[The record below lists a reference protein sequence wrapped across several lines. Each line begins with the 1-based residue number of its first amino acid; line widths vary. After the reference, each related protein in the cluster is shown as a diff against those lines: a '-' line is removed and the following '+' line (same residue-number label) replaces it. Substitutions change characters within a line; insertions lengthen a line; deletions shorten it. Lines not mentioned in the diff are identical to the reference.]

1 MDIEGIIFDFDG
13 TLVDSMFIWQT
24 IGSDYLLSKNIKP
37 KKNLYNSLKSLSLE
51 EAAEYYQKNYNIKDN
66 KSKINIESTN
76 VPSKSKILKDINIIL
91 KNYYLNKVCLKEGVK
106 EFLNFLFINKIE
118 MCIAT
123 ATDKEMV
130 EIVLSK
136 YRLNKYFKKV
146 LTCNEVGEGKNSS
159 LIFDKAIS
167 SLELKKEQVYIFEDS
182 LHAIETA
189 KKNGFKIVGVEDFY
203 SKEDKEQIVML
214 SDRYL
219 DSFTNWRE
227 IFD

>member
-1 MDIEGIIFDFDG
+1 MDIKGIIFDFDG
-13 TLVDSMFIWQT
+13 TLVDSMFIWQM

-66 KSKINIESTN
+66 
-76 VPSKSKILKDINIIL
+76 KSKILKDINIIL

>member
-1 MDIEGIIFDFDG
+1 MDIKGIIFDFDG
-13 TLVDSMFIWQT
+13 TLVDSMFIWQM

-51 EAAEYYQKNYNIKDN
+51 EAVEYYQKNYNIKDN
-66 KSKINIESTN
+66 
-76 VPSKSKILKDINIIL
+76 KSKILKDINIIL

>member
-66 KSKINIESTN
+66 KSKI
-76 VPSKSKILKDINIIL
+76 LKDINIIL
-91 KNYYLNKVCLKEGVK
+91 KNYYFNKVCLKEGLQ

-146 LTCNEVGEGKNSS
+146 LTCNEVGESKNSS

>member
-1 MDIEGIIFDFDG
+1 MDIKGIIFDFDG

-66 KSKINIESTN
+66 KSKI
-76 VPSKSKILKDINIIL
+76 LKDINIIL

-136 YRLNKYFKKV
+136 YCLNKYFKKV

>member
-1 MDIEGIIFDFDG
+1 MDIKGIIFDFDG
-13 TLVDSMFIWQT
+13 TLVDSMFIWQM

-66 KSKINIESTN
+66 KSKI
-76 VPSKSKILKDINIIL
+76 LKDINIIL
-91 KNYYLNKVCLKEGVK
+91 KNYYFNKVCLKEGVQ

>member
-66 KSKINIESTN
+66 
-76 VPSKSKILKDINIIL
+76 KSKILKDINIIL

>member
-13 TLVDSMFIWQT
+13 TLVDSMFIWQM

-66 KSKINIESTN
+66 
-76 VPSKSKILKDINIIL
+76 KSKILKDINIIL